1 MKYERG
7 QSMAE
12 FALILPLF
20 LLVILGIFDGV
31 RLGFYYNE
39 VQEAARAASRWAAV
53 EVARDGDATTHRG
66 VWGDF
71 TAPGNVPGSYC
82 KVGCNYTVGS
92 NTLTVTG
99 SVTPTIVGRAASTMN
114 LADYSKL
121 SVMTDTPITST
132 VEVTQTNPLI
142 TNQPIT
148 VTVTYPFDPIF
159 SLGLLHVNLQGRS
172 VAYHE

>member
-20 LLVILGIFDGV
+20 LLVVLGIFDGM

-53 EVARDGDATTHRG
+53 EVARDGPGT
-66 VWGDF
+66 WGDF
-71 TAPGNVPGSYC
+71 STAGNQPGTYIVSTSP
-82 KVGCNYTVGS
+82 
-92 NTLTVTG
+92 LTVTG
-99 SVTPTIVGRAASTMN
+99 NFTPTIVGRAASLMN
-114 LADYSKL
+114 LADRSKTT
-121 SVMTDTPITST
+121 VDITTPITST
-132 VEVTQTNPLI
+132 EEVTQTNPLI

-148 VTVTYPFDPIF
+148 VTVKYPFDPIF
-159 SLGLLHVNLQGRS
+159 SFGLLHVNLTGRS

>member
-20 LLVILGIFDGV
+20 LVVVLGIFAGM

-53 EVARDGDATTHRG
+53 EVARDGPAT
-66 VWGDF
+66 WGDF
-71 TAPGNVPGSYC
+71 STNGNKPGTYIASTSP
-82 KVGCNYTVGS
+82 
-92 NTLTVTG
+92 LTVTG
-99 SVTPTIVGRAASTMN
+99 SFTPTIVGRAASLMN
-114 LADYSKL
+114 LANRSKI
-121 SVMTDTPITST
+121 SVDITTPITT
-132 VEVTQTNPLI
+132 TEEVTQTNPLI

-148 VTVTYPFDPIF
+148 VTVKYPFDPIF
-159 SLGLLHVNLQGRS
+159 SFGLLHVNLTGRS